1 VATQIVKRIS
11 LYEKIVI
18 VTKQN
23 ILHSKNP
30 LPFAN
35 KHSCKCN
42 PLHLI
47 TFLSKNNLLII
58 LVKIDVHVNRN

>member
-11 LYEKIVI
+11 LYEKKISI
-18 VTKQN
+18 AIKQN

-30 LPFAN
+30 LPFAD
-35 KHSCKCN
+35 KHSCKRN

-47 TFLSKNNLLII
+47 TFLYIKNNLL
-58 LVKIDVHVNRN
+58 VEIDVHVNRN